1 MNMAGTVLFAFT
13 KIGTY
18 AVAPPEEMYFL
29 VSDNLL
35 TGAVLT
41 RFEPDFDPILTPF
54 LTLREPHF
62 NAD

>member
-35 TGAVLT
+35 TGAILT
-41 RFEPDFDPILTPF
+41 RFEPDLNPILIPF
-54 LTLREPHF
+54 
-62 NAD
+62 